1 MGADPTDID
10 IHSVR
15 APAYLWR
22 PMVPYYS
29 IWSVEPDEEGKSINI
44 VIFIKTQMFFS
55 VRGVGA
61 SHVAPCIQF
70 WWSKFRG
77 GPRHLTL

>member
-1 MGADPTDID
+1 VGADPTDID

-15 APAYLWR
+15 APAYLWC

-29 IWSVEPDEEGKSINI
+29 IWSVEPDEEGKGIKM
-44 VIFIKTQMFFS
+44 VISIKTQMFFS

-70 WWSKFRG
+70 LWSKFRG